1 MPADLRSIL
10 SIEVPIIVR
19 IASRRMS
26 LEAIRAIGPGS
37 IIEMPKPVQE
47 DLELL
52 VANKTIGRG
61 RAVKVGDSYGLRITS
76 VGDVQARIAA
86 LGQRPSNGPAP
97 RSVEPPSSAEP
108 AA

>member
-10 SIEVPIIVR
+10 RIEVPVIVR

-26 LEAIRAIGPGS
+26 LEAIRSITPGS

-52 VANKTIGRG
+52 VANKTVGRG

-86 LGQRPSNGPAP
+86 LGQRPQAVPV
-97 RSVEPPSSAEP
+97 RRDVEPPSSAEP